1 MHFEDEHPLQRPL
14 PVLRDRPPRRRYV
27 RLHCPDCP
35 QVVVGLDPDHA
46 AALLAIHREGTC
58 QHTGGGD
65 LG

>member
-1 MHFEDEHPLQRPL
+1 MHYFDDDPRQPLD
-14 PVLRDRPPRRRYV
+14 VPRSYV